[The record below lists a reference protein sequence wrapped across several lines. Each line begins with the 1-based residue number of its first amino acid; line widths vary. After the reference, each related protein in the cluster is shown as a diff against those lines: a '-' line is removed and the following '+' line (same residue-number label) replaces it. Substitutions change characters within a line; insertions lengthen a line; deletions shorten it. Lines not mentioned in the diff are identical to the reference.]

1 MKKII
6 KTTKEAGKGLLA
18 AALSLV
24 MLLGVYNIIIPDS
37 IDLMSGEALPV
48 YAGTTAETDGA
59 AEVYSGRDTASVATY
74 TAEYRFLGVLPIKN
88 VRVNLEKRTELYVG
102 GIPFGVRFSTDGVMV
117 VGYGSEREKIANP
130 GYSAGIKP
138 ADVIKKI
145 DGKIINDIGGLTDA
159 LENCGG
165 KAMTFTCE
173 RAGKEYTVNITP
185 YKSGEDGKYKTGLL
199 VRDSG
204 AGIGTV
210 TYIEPETGF
219 FGGLGHGIC
228 DGETG
233 AVVPM
238 RRGTVSDVTVS
249 GAIKGMPG
257 SPGELK
263 GSFKA
268 NKTGALLNNTSLGVF
283 GMFSKIPEN
292 HGELLPI
299 AAKSEVK
306 CGEAY
311 IMCTLDESGPQR
323 YSIKINEIN
332 KDANGSK
339 CFTVKITDRKLI
351 EKTGGIVQGMS
362 GSPIIQNGKLVGAVT
377 HVLINDPTTG
387 YGIFI
392 ENMLNAADLPM
403 ERAA

>member
-6 KTTKEAGKGLLA
+6 KTTKKVGKSLLA
-18 AALSLV
+18 VAMSLG
-24 MLLGVYNIIIPDS
+24 LILGVYNIIIPDS
-37 IDLMSGEALPV
+37 IDLMSGEDMPV
-48 YAGTTAETDGA
+48 FLGATANMDSA
-59 AEVYSGRDTASVATY
+59 AEVYSGSEALCATSTY
-74 TAEYRFLGVLPIKN
+74 TTEYKLLGIFPLKN
-88 VRVNLEKRTELYVG
+88 VRVSVEKRTELYVG
-102 GIPFGVRFSTDGVMV
+102 GMPFGVRFATDGVMV

-159 LENCGG
+159 LDTCGG
-165 KAMTFTCE
+165 KTMTFTCE
-173 RAGKEYTVNITP
+173 RAGKEYTTNLTP

-233 AVVPM
+233 ALIPM
-238 RRGTVSDVTVS
+238 KRGTVTDVNVN
-249 GAIKGMPG
+249 GAIKGTSG

-263 GSFKA
+263 GSFKT
-268 NKTGALLNNTSLGVF
+268 NKAGALLNNTSLGVF
-283 GMFSKIPEN
+283 GMFSKIPEC

-299 AAKSEVK
+299 AAKSEIK
-306 CGEAY
+306 NGEAY
-311 IMCTLDESGPQR
+311 IICTLDQNGPQR
-323 YSIKINEIN
+323 YSIKISEIN

-339 CFTVKITDRKLI
+339 CFTVKITDAKLI
-351 EKTGGIVQGMS
+351 EKTGGIVQGM
-362 GSPIIQNGKLVGAVT
+362 GV
-377 HVLINDPTTG
+377 
-387 YGIFI
+387 
-392 ENMLNAADLPM
+392 
-403 ERAA
+403 